1 MCMQEKILITN
12 IQRFS
17 LHDGPGIRTTVFCKG
32 CSLHCPWCSNPENIM
47 ACTETYHK
55 DGKEGVYGSLVSCN
69 EIYEAVMR
77 DRPFYARYGDAEGLN
92 SLPGGVTFS
101 GGEPL
106 LQIECLEPLL
116 KKLRTENVHIC
127 AETCL
132 FVSENQLRIAMEY
145 VDLFYV
151 DVKILDTVKCKTIL
165 GGKLEQ
171 YLKNL
176 EILFQT
182 KKQTVFRI
190 PVISG
195 YTDDKKNCDAVIK
208 LIQQYQPLKV
218 ELIKEHN
225 LGQSKYQSLGRK
237 PPVLGRITDDFMERY
252 GRKIE
257 NETRVQTEVC
267 II

>member
-1 MCMQEKILITN
+1 MRRKILVTN

-17 LHDGPGIRTTVFCKG
+17 IHDGPGIRTTVFCKG
-32 CSLHCPWCSNPENIM
+32 CSLHCPWCSNPENIA

-55 DGKEGVYGSLVSCN
+55 DGKEGVYGSLISCN
-69 EIYEAVMR
+69 ELYEAVMQ
-77 DRPFYARYGDAEGLN
+77 DHLFYAQYEDTDGLN

-106 LQIECLEPLL
+106 LQMECLEPFL
-116 KKLRTENVHIC
+116 KRMKMEKIHIC

-132 FVSENQLRIAMEY
+132 FISENKLRIAVEY

-151 DVKILDTVKCKTIL
+151 DIKILDAVKCETIL

-171 YLKNL
+171 YLTNL
-176 EILFQT
+176 ESLFRNE
-182 KKQTVFRI
+182 KRVVFRI
-190 PVISG
+190 PVIRG
-195 YTDDKKNCDAVIK
+195 YTDDEKNCDTVIK

-225 LGQSKYQSLGRK
+225 LGQSKYQSLGK
-237 PPVLGRITDDFMERY
+237 QPPVLGRITDDFMEGYRQ
-252 GRKIE
+252 RIE
-257 NETRVQTEVC
+257 NETQTPTEAC
-267 II
+267 IV